1 MHISSLIRRLA
12 PCIAV
17 VAVLTSMGPTAG
29 ATSSDSNTEI
39 THCVVSVIDQLESGE
54 YVLSDEECYSDFSSA
69 MESVGLGESA
79 DTPAKAEAAAL
90 SIQSTLATH
99 YDGASYT
106 GSSFSVLGINC
117 LGGYVNMSA
126 SWDNRVSSTY
136 SSFCPRVRHWTGV
149 NLSGQY
155 QDTLPSGN
163 LSSPVNNTVSSI
175 QYLT

>member
-69 MESVGLGESA
+69 MESLGLGESA
-79 DTPAKAEAAAL
+79 DTPGKAEAAAL

>member
-1 MHISSLIRRLA
+1 MKAIHPKRAHFTR
-12 PCIAV
+12 
-17 VAVLTSMGPTAG
+17 AG
-29 ATSSDSNTEI
+29 KA
-39 THCVVSVIDQLESGE
+39 
-54 YVLSDEECYSDFSSA
+54 A
-69 MESVGLGESA
+69 
-79 DTPAKAEAAAL
+79 TPAKAQAAAL

-106 GSSFSVLGINC
+106 GSSFSVLGVNC

-155 QDTLPSGN
+155 QDTDRKS
-163 LSSPVNNTVSSI
+163 VV
-175 QYLT
+175 